1 MLNPNRGQ
9 EIESESINHSKQPLS
24 TFGSKITSETDLD
37 QFPQSKEPLATF
49 GTQDLQKTNPENSQ
63 RFDNKKRVKLDPVQ
77 IVLAVGIFTML
88 PIGMYFVAGPISM
101 ITMAVG
107 GLLSVYH
114 LRSASPKSIV
124 EYRKGRRGPSAFLL
138 MLILS
143 PFLLGGLVAYEGIS
157 LLESPTRIILLWGL
171 TISFWSSMLFV
182 PMSLLSKHREVQRP
196 DLKHYPKVSVIIP
209 AYNEEMVIK
218 KTIDAVIEAQYPD
231 KEIIVVDDG
240 STDRTLQVS
249 KQFKNQIKIL
259 HKENGGKAS
268 ALNYGIV
275 YAKGE
280 IIVIVDADTI
290 IERQSIVELVKG
302 YADNEAVGAVAANIK
317 IKNRVNWI
325 TKCQALEFITG
336 LQIIRRAF
344 DEFGA
349 ISIIPGALGSFKK
362 KYVTGTGSYGHETI
376 VEDFDQT
383 IKLLKTGHFT
393 QGSDKAVG
401 YTEAPSSVREF
412 AKQRKR
418 WYRGNIQVLNRH
430 RDALTNTRFG
440 NLQKI
445 TLPYAAL
452 GMIVSPII
460 GLVTMG
466 IIVYGFIS
474 GDALFQL
481 QAIGLYTI
489 VYVLMG
495 ALAIR
500 IDKEDPKLLLYTG
513 FMLFGYRQIV
523 DFLLLRAIAEQLIG
537 KKAIWTSAKRTGE

>member
-1 MLNPNRGQ
+1 
-9 EIESESINHSKQPLS
+9 
-24 TFGSKITSETDLD
+24 
-37 QFPQSKEPLATF
+37 
-49 GTQDLQKTNPENSQ
+49 
-63 RFDNKKRVKLDPVQ
+63 
-77 IVLAVGIFTML
+77 
-88 PIGMYFVAGPISM
+88 
-101 ITMAVG
+101 
-107 GLLSVYH
+107 
-114 LRSASPKSIV
+114 
-124 EYRKGRRGPSAFLL
+124 
-138 MLILS
+138 
-143 PFLLGGLVAYEGIS
+143 
-157 LLESPTRIILLWGL
+157 
-171 TISFWSSMLFV
+171 
-182 PMSLLSKHREVQRP
+182 
-196 DLKHYPKVSVIIP
+196 LKYYPKVSVIIP

-240 STDRTLQVS
+240 STDKTLQVS
-249 KQFKNQIKIL
+249 KQFKNQVKIL

-418 WYRGNIQVLNRH
+418 WYRGNIQVLDRH

-445 TLPYAAL
+445 ALPYAAL
-452 GMIVSPII
+452 GMIISPII
-460 GLVTMG
+460 GLVTLG